1 LPTYRTIQGT
11 GPHLHVLGPLPKPRP
26 PFALLSRLWAGGLV
40 PTLWPRAPAG
50 PKGVC
55 LYDDLAG
62 AILADVVAPLYHV
75 VASDLREKI
84 NEGVWPPESRLPN
97 EVELCRRYGVSRITV
112 RHAISIL
119 VNEGLVTRNQG
130 LGTFVRRA
138 AITAGLR
145 GLSSFTEEMS
155 ALGVKS
161 GGHVLTKKVIAA
173 ARDSASALSVT
184 EGTPLL
190 ELRRLRTG
198 DEVPIGIQTSYLPLD
213 RFPGLN
219 EQDLENVS
227 LYALLQAD
235 YGVLLV
241 EAMETIRIGKAKALD
256 SRLLGVAPSSPVF
269 VVERRT
275 LDRRGPF
282 EYVVSVMRPDRYQV
296 RLRLTSL
303 NNNARQ
309 FK

>member
-1 LPTYRTIQGT
+1 
-11 GPHLHVLGPLPKPRP
+11 
-26 PFALLSRLWAGGLV
+26 
-40 PTLWPRAPAG
+40 
-50 PKGVC
+50 
-55 LYDDLAG
+55 
-62 AILADVVAPLYHV
+62 VVAPLYHV

-84 NEGVWPPESRLPN
+84 MESVWLPGSRLPN
-97 EVELCRRYGVSRITV
+97 EAELCRRYGVSRITI
-112 RHAISIL
+112 RHAVSIL

-130 LGTFVRRA
+130 LGTFVRSST
-138 AITAGLR
+138 ITAGLR

-155 ALGVKS
+155 ALGLKS
-161 GGHVLTKKVIAA
+161 GGRILSKKVVAA
-173 ARDSASALSVT
+173 ARDRCLALAVP

-198 DEVPIGIQTSYLPLD
+198 DDVPIGIQTAYLPLD

-219 EQDLENVS
+219 ENDLENVS

-241 EAMETIRIGKAKALD
+241 EAMETIRIGKTRALD
-256 SRLLGVAPSSPVF
+256 SRLLGVAPSTPVF

-282 EYVVSVMRPDRYQV
+282 EYVLSVLRADRYQV
-296 RLRLTSL
+296 RLRLTNL
-303 NNNARQ
+303 NTTQAH
-309 FK
+309 